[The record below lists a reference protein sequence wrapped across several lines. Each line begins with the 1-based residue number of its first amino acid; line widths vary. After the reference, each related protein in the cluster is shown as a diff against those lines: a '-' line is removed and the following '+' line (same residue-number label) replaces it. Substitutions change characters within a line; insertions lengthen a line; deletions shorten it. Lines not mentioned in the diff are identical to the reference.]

1 MSLIYVLE
9 DDENIREIE
18 TYALKNSGYQVKGY
32 TTVKDF
38 YKALED
44 MIPSLIILDI
54 MLPDEDG
61 IEVLKKLRSKSDT
74 NKVPVIML
82 TARTTEMDKVK
93 GLENGADDYIT
104 KPFGVMEFVARV
116 KAVLRRSE
124 VADGMFLRLGAISVD
139 NDKRVAYIKDKPC
152 NLTYKEFELLK
163 LFVGNAGIVLTRE
176 NIMNRIWETEYVGET
191 RTVDMHVKTLRK
203 KLVKMGDKRDKLDFE
218 KKACDDFAVLIPAG
232 KWHNIINTGKKP
244 LKLYSIYAPPEHPH
258 GTVHKTKADAEKAE
272 KCQSY

>member
-1 MSLIYVLE
+1 
-9 DDENIREIE
+9 
-18 TYALKNSGYQVKGY
+18 
-32 TTVKDF
+32 
-38 YKALED
+38 

-203 KLVKMGDKRDKLDFE
+203 KL
-218 KKACDDFAVLIPAG
+218 G
-232 KWHNIINTGKKP
+232 KFGHMIK
-244 LKLYSIYAPPEHPH
+244 
-258 GTVHKTKADAEKAE
+258 TVRNVGYKIEEED
-272 KCQSY
+272 